1 MRQLSQLDG
10 LVAFVS
16 VARHRGF
23 SAAAGELGVTSP
35 ALSQAVRQLEQ
46 RLGVRLF
53 HRTTRSVA
61 LTEAG
66 EQFMARVAPA
76 VAELFEATDSLDS
89 FRDTPKGL
97 LRLNAGRVV
106 ASTVLRSVIPPFRA
120 AHPEVQVEVFID
132 DGFTDIVAE
141 GFDAGFRLGESVGKD
156 MVALPFGP
164 PMSVAVVGSPAY
176 LHGRKAPRRPADL
189 ASHELIRY
197 RFNTSGQIYKWD
209 FVSGKGG
216 QPLAYETHG
225 GFICNDSMAM
235 VDAALD
241 GLGLAYTFDLAVQE
255 HLDAGR
261 LVRVLE
267 DHCPRYPG
275 FHIYFAGHRQI
286 PPKLKRFIE
295 FGQAM
300 FRPQAARAARHPRA
314 R

>member
-16 VARHRGF
+16 VARHRSF
-23 SAAAGELGVTSP
+23 AAAAGDLGVTPP

-66 EQFMARVAPA
+66 EQFLSRVGPA
-76 VAELFEATDSLDS
+76 VAELFDATESMDS

-106 ASTVLRSVIPPFRA
+106 AGTVLRRVIPPFRA

-164 PMSVAVVGSPAY
+164 PMSVAVVGSPDY
-176 LHGRKAPRRPADL
+176 LRGRSVPKTPADL
-189 ASHELIRY
+189 ASHDLIRY
-197 RFNTSGQIYKWD
+197 RFNTSGHIYKWD
-209 FVSGKGG
+209 FVSAKG

-225 GFICNDSMAM
+225 GFVCNDSMAM

-241 GLGLAYTFDLAVQE
+241 GLGLAYTFDIAVQE

-261 LVRVLE
+261 LVRVLQ
-267 DHCPRYPG
+267 DHCPRHPG

-286 PPKLKRFIE
+286 PPKLKRFVE
-295 FGQAM
+295 FAQAM
-300 FRPQAARAARHPRA
+300 FRPPAASPARHPPA

>member
-1 MRQLSQLDG
+1 MRQLSKLDG
-10 LVAFVS
+10 LVAFVA

-66 EQFMARVAPA
+66 EQFLARVGPA
-76 VAELFEATDSLDS
+76 VAELYEATDAMDS
-89 FRDTPKGL
+89 FRDSPKGL

-106 ASTVLRSVIPPFRA
+106 AATLLRRVVPAFQR
-120 AHPEVQVEVFID
+120 AHPEVQVEVFMD

-164 PMSVAVVGSPAY
+164 PMSVAVVGSPRY
-176 LHGRKAPRRPADL
+176 LRRRPAPRTVAELAAHDL
-189 ASHELIRY
+189 VRY
-197 RFNTSGQIYKWD
+197 RFVSSGQIYKWD
-209 FVSGKGG
+209 FVVDG

-225 GFICNDSMAM
+225 NFICNDSMAM

-241 GLGLAYTFDLAVQE
+241 GLGLAYSFDLVVQE
-255 HLDAGR
+255 HLDKGR

-267 DHCPRYPG
+267 EFSPRYPG
-275 FHIYFAGHRQI
+275 FHIYFAGHRHI
-286 PPKLKRFIE
+286 PPKLRRFID
-295 FGQAM
+295 FGQALL
-300 FRPQAARAARHPRA
+300 RGGK
-314 R
+314 

>member
-10 LVAFVS
+10 LVAFVT

-23 SAAAGELGVTSP
+23 TAAAGELGVTSP

-66 EQFMARVAPA
+66 KQFLARVGPA
-76 VAELFEATDSLDS
+76 VAELNEAAEAMGSYRDS
-89 FRDTPKGL
+89 PKGL

-106 ASTVLRSVIPPFRA
+106 AGTVLRRVVPAFRQ
-120 AHPEVQVEVFID
+120 AHPEVEVEVFVD

-156 MVALPFGP
+156 MIALPFGP
-164 PMSVAVVGSPAY
+164 PMAVAVVGSPRY
-176 LHGRKAPRRPADL
+176 LRRRPAPRRVADL
-189 ASHELIRY
+189 AAHELIRY
-197 RFNTSGQIYKWD
+197 RFNSSGQIYKWD
-209 FVSGKGG
+209 FVVQGR
-216 QPLAYETHG
+216 PLAYETHG

-235 VDAALD
+235 IDAALD

-255 HLDAGR
+255 HLDKKR

-267 DHCPRYPG
+267 RESPRHPG
-275 FHIYFAGHRQI
+275 FHIYFAGHRHI
-286 PPKLKRFIE
+286 PPKLRRFID
-295 FGQAM
+295 FAQAM
-300 FRPQAARAARHPRA
+300 FRTGA
-314 R
+314 

>member
-10 LVAFVS
+10 LIAFVT

-23 SAAAGELGVTSP
+23 SAAAGELGVSSP

-66 EQFMARVAPA
+66 EQFMARVGPA
-76 VAELFEATDSLDS
+76 VAELFEATESLDS

-106 ASTVLRSVIPPFRA
+106 AATVLRRVIPPFRA
-120 AHPEVQVEVFID
+120 AHPEVQVEVCID

-176 LHGRKAPRRPADL
+176 LHGRPVPKKPADL

-209 FVSGKGG
+209 FVCAKG
-216 QPLAYETHG
+216 QPLVYETHG

-235 VDAALD
+235 LDAALD
-241 GLGLAYTFDLAVQE
+241 GLGLAYSFDIAVQE

-261 LVRVLE
+261 LVRVLQE
-267 DHCPRYPG
+267 HSPRHPG

-300 FRPQAARAARHPRA
+300 LRPQPARQPRHPAAR
-314 R
+314 

>member
-1 MRQLSQLDG
+1 MRQMSQLDG
-10 LVAFVS
+10 LVAFVT

-23 SAAAGELGVTSP
+23 TAAAGELGVSSP

-66 EQFMARVAPA
+66 EQFMARVGPA
-76 VAELFEATDSLDS
+76 VGELFEATESMDS
-89 FRDTPKGL
+89 FRDSPRGL

-106 ASTVLRSVIPPFRA
+106 AATVLRRLVPAFQK

-132 DGFTDIVAE
+132 DGFTDIVAA

-164 PMSVAVVGSPAY
+164 PMSVAVVGSPRY
-176 LHGRKAPRRPADL
+176 LRNRPAPKKVADL
-189 ASHELIRY
+189 AAHELIRY
-197 RFNTSGQIYKWD
+197 RFNSSGQIYKWD
-209 FVSGKGG
+209 FVVDG
-216 QPLAYETHG
+216 QPLSYETHG
-225 GFICNDSMAM
+225 SYICNDSMAM

-255 HLDAGR
+255 HLDKGR

-267 DHCPRYPG
+267 RQSPRYPG
-275 FHIYFAGHRQI
+275 FHIYFAGHRHI
-286 PPKLKRFIE
+286 PPKLRRFID
-295 FGQAM
+295 FGQALL
-300 FRPQAARAARHPRA
+300 RSGSAPTPA
-314 R
+314 